1 MSQGDFRD
9 YFSLLGVERSA
20 TADEVKTAFRRMARK
35 YHPDIN
41 PGDKNA
47 ESKFKEINEAYE
59 VLSDPKKRRKY
70 EQFGQYWNKSSGI
83 GGGSAF
89 DVDFGGY
96 ANFDEFI
103 NDLLGKF
110 GASPGGVGSTAFS
123 RNSSRVP
130 INLDAKITLT
140 ISFKEAFQG
149 TERILSVDQER
160 VHVRIPKGM
169 RSGSKLRVKGKGNL
183 QPGVGRR
190 GDLYITIEV
199 EQHPIW
205 MFDGDK
211 LCAEL
216 PIALDELLLGET
228 VTAMTPDG
236 EAQIQ
241 IPAGTLPGKSLRL
254 KEKGW
259 PSING
264 RGDLILTLK
273 LQLPNQWTAKEVNL
287 LKKLRGMREKN
298 PRQNWLKS
306 AKL

>member
-1 MSQGDFRD
+1 
-9 YFSLLGVERSA
+9 
-20 TADEVKTAFRRMARK
+20 
-35 YHPDIN
+35 
-41 PGDKNA
+41 
-47 ESKFKEINEAYE
+47 
-59 VLSDPKKRRKY
+59 
-70 EQFGQYWNKSSGI
+70 
-83 GGGSAF
+83 
-89 DVDFGGY
+89 
-96 ANFDEFI
+96 
-103 NDLLGKF
+103 
-110 GASPGGVGSTAFS
+110 
-123 RNSSRVP
+123 
-130 INLDAKITLT
+130 
-140 ISFKEAFQG
+140 
-149 TERILSVDQER
+149 
-160 VHVRIPKGM
+160 M

-205 MFDGDK
+205 MFDGNR

-254 KEKGW
+254 KGKGW

-264 RGDLILTLK
+264 RGDLILILK
-273 LQLPNQWTAKEVNL
+273 LQLPNQWTAKEVSL
-287 LKKLRGMREKN
+287 LKELRGMREKN